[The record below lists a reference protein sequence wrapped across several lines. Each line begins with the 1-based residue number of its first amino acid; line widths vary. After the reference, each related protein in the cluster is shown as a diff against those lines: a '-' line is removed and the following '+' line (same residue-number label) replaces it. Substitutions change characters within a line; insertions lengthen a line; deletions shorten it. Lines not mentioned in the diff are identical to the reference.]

1 MSFLFNTI
9 IYNPMYN
16 GLVWLI
22 DVLPGHDLGVAVIIF
37 TIFIKVVLFPL
48 SKGAVKTQ
56 IVMKQIDPELRELK
70 VKYKDRQELAMKT
83 LELYRKYKLNPFA
96 SIFLILIQLPIIL
109 ALAWIFFKGGFP
121 TINADLLYSFVNVP
135 EIVNTHFLGI
145 LDVSVKSITLGI
157 IAGVTQ
163 FFQIQYSIPKY
174 EAKKDG
180 TFQDDFA
187 RSMNMNM
194 RYVLPAIVFFVSL
207 GVSGA
212 VALYWITSNLFT
224 IAQEVYFRNTIKKDN
239 KGKIVDVKAVAK

>member
-1 MSFLFNTI
+1 MSYLFNTF

-22 DVLPGHDLGVAVIIF
+22 ENIPGHDLGVAVIVF
-37 TIFIKVVLFPL
+37 TIVIKLVLFPL

-56 IVMKQIDPELRELK
+56 IIMKQIDPELKEIRT
-70 VKYKDRQELAMKT
+70 KYKDRQEQAVKT

-109 ALAWIFFKGGFP
+109 ALAWIFFRGGFP
-121 TINADLLYSFVNVP
+121 TIHTDSLYSFIKVP
-135 EIVNTHFLGI
+135 EVVNTHFLGI
-145 LDVSVKSITLGI
+145 LDVSVKSIVLGAV
-157 IAGVTQ
+157 AGITQ

-180 TFQDDFA
+180 SFQDDFA

-194 RYVLPAIVFFVSL
+194 RFVLPAIVFFVSL

-224 IAQEVYFRNTIKKDN
+224 IAQEVYFRNTIKKEN
-239 KGKIVDVKAVAK
+239 GKIIDVKAV